1 MSKGSSETNDPFPE
15 IPGFRIEGVL
25 GRGSVAVV
33 YRATQLAMNRT
44 VAVKVLHKDLL
55 HDPRTAERLMREA
68 RLAAKLNHPHIVR
81 AHDVG
86 TSGGIIYFV
95 MDCIEGVSLREL
107 MRRGPLDP
115 HRVLAFMIEI
125 AGALGHLH
133 KNHIVHRDVK
143 PANILVNAQ
152 GSALLADLGLA
163 KAEFD
168 ASQSSR
174 DRSVG
179 TPQYMSPEQLTDPRT
194 VDIRSDI
201 FSLGATFYHLVAGV
215 SPFDAE
221 SVGAVLTRVLY
232 ENPPPPGSKNP
243 SIPSDFD
250 AVILKML
257 AKDVEQRYA
266 SPFFLLRDLKAL
278 ATGQKPPGADV
289 PVTNDRRKKFLIA
302 AAILVAL
309 GVGGG
314 VLGRAVFSGDE
325 GHPDQTPPESRT
337 VVPSSRPTGEI
348 DGTTLARTIIERQ
361 STVRD
366 DLTAEFERRLDRA
379 LLSVLEKAERK
390 VEIRNVKEAKRLI
403 DEEPSGA
410 IVATFGISAADLP
423 DEYRRRIREF
433 QDRGHLR
440 IAALQRADQAGNVN
454 AVIAA
459 FGDAVAQM
467 ASEKELR
474 SDEDVR
480 RKLRELEIPEKEF
493 LGAEHDAEISD
504 AVERFA
510 ARYRAEWERLF
521 REGITAADDLRQK
534 KLFRAARR
542 FVAEART
549 KLKSVDAKSLFADL
563 DAAEKRIDTDLS
575 ATATDLTAAVARLD
589 RFAVGGFPEWKE
601 RRFGKS
607 LDFIAEKLNGL
618 PADAAECESCAEQI
632 EFLRMARDVV
642 GRADRW
648 IGAAREA
655 MATRLENA
663 SLDIVLVDGTTHERA
678 RVVSVDSEMV
688 RLGFADGPEVRVATA
703 SISPVTLAAVAPIDD
718 LVAAQRIS
726 SFVYYCSDDFLEV
739 FRIAEILGPDDPWG
753 RFIAMRAEAA
763 DAVVNQVTSPEER
776 ALFEAFRGA
785 LADYRARRFT
795 EARERLKQLMSRSEW
810 TKTKWYAEKKKQ
822 IVAMH
827 EEVGARVEIE
837 TKIGVRRG
845 RVQILD
851 WHTRAAS
858 IFWDFNSAEELVDF
872 RVRPEGAELKDG
884 ALRRTTAQPTP
895 VPAETQPWVVDVPID
910 PAAGTFE
917 LDLVFRSTTTAKDP
931 ARCLTITFF
940 GQNVAFVSRLR
951 QSSTF
956 LAEPLHGLE
965 RTIGETLAIGAA
977 VAWQGDLSGVKQA
990 MQSAFGRDPKILID
1004 PDRPYAIHIAVE
1016 PKDRKLIVSVDGNV
1030 LIDDTLKGIATA
1042 DGEIRIRESRPHA
1055 IESLRVKGIIR
1066 R

>member
-33 YRATQLAMNRT
+33 YRATQLAMNRA
-44 VAVKVLHKDLL
+44 VAVKVLHKDLI

-86 TSGGIIYFV
+86 ASGGILYFV
-95 MDCIEGVSLREL
+95 MDCIDGVSLREL

-232 ENPPPPGSKNP
+232 ENPPPPGSRNP
-243 SIPSDFD
+243 AIPSDFD

-257 AKDVEQRYA
+257 AKDVDQRYA

-278 ATGQKPPGADV
+278 ATGQKPPGVDV
-289 PVTNDRRKKFLIA
+289 PVADDRRKKFMIA
-302 AAILVAL
+302 AAVLVAI

-314 VLGRAVFSGDE
+314 VLGRAILTPDD
-325 GHPDQTPPESRT
+325 GHSDRSVPESR
-337 VVPSSRPTGEI
+337 VALSASQPTGEI
-348 DGTTLARTIIERQ
+348 DGTTLARTIIARK
-361 STVRD
+361 SPSRD
-366 DLTAEFERRLDRA
+366 DLTVEFERRLDRA
-379 LLSVLEKAERK
+379 LLALLEKAEKK

-403 DEEPSGA
+403 DEEPAGA

-433 QDRGHLR
+433 QDRGHIR

-474 SDEDVR
+474 SDDDVR
-480 RKLRELEIPEKEF
+480 QKLRELEIPEKEF
-493 LGAEHDAEISD
+493 LGAEHDAEIAE

-521 REGITAADDLRQK
+521 REGIAVADDLRQK
-534 KLFRAARR
+534 KLFRSARN
-542 FVAEART
+542 FVAETRK
-549 KLKSVDAKSLFADL
+549 KLNSVDARSLFADL
-563 DAAEKRIDTDLS
+563 EAAERRIDTDV
-575 ATATDLTAAVARLD
+575 AAMTADLAAAVARLD
-589 RFAVGGFPEWKE
+589 RFAVGGFPEWHE

-607 LDFIAEKLNGL
+607 LEFITEKLNGL
-618 PADAAECESCAEQI
+618 PAEAAECESCAEPI
-632 EFLRMARDVV
+632 EFLRLARDVV
-642 GRADRW
+642 VRADRW

-655 MATRLENA
+655 MAARLENS
-663 SLDIVLVDGTTHERA
+663 SLDVVLVDGTTHERA
-678 RVVSVDSEMV
+678 RVVSVDPEMV

-703 SISPVTLAAVAPIDD
+703 SISPVTFAAVAPIDD
-718 LVAAQRIS
+718 VVAAHRIW
-726 SFVYYCSDDFLEV
+726 SFLYYGSDDFLEV
-739 FRIAEILGPDDPWG
+739 FRLAELLGSDDPWG
-753 RFIAMRAEAA
+753 KFIAMRAEAA
-763 DAVVNQVTSPEER
+763 DAVVNQVTSAEER

-785 LADYRARRFT
+785 LADYRGRRFP
-795 EARERLKQLMSRSEW
+795 ESRERLKQLMSRPEW
-810 TKTKWYAEKKKQ
+810 TSTKWYAEKKKQ
-822 IVAMH
+822 IVAIY
-827 EEVGARVEIE
+827 EEVRARVDIE
-837 TKIGVRRG
+837 DKIGVRRG
-845 RVQILD
+845 RVQVVD
-851 WHTRAAS
+851 WHTRSAS
-858 IFWDFNSAEELVDF
+858 IFWDFTTPEEIVDF
-872 RVRPEGAELKDG
+872 RVRPEGAEIKDG
-884 ALRRTTAQPTP
+884 TLRRTTAQSTP
-895 VPAETQPWVVDVPID
+895 VPAETQPWAVDVPID
-910 PAAGTFE
+910 PTAGTFE

-965 RTIGETLAIGAA
+965 KAIGETIEIGAV
-977 VAWQGDLSGVKQA
+977 VAWQGDLTGVKQA

-1004 PDRPYAIHIAVE
+1004 PDRSYAIHIAVE
-1016 PKDRKLIVSVDGNV
+1016 PKDRKLVVSVDGKV
-1030 LIDDTLKGIATA
+1030 LFEETLKGIATA